1 MIIYLVN
8 KLKKILLIILFL
20 ILSIITKSEKLSNIS
35 SISKLKNFRK
45 LQSIE
50 SEKILDFDTQI
61 SINDNLVYEKNSNKL
76 FTGIA
81 VQKIKDDIR
90 SINFYEN
97 GKLNY
102 YYKYFLDGNIE
113 ELKEFDTRK
122 NQVIIEKYDKNKK
135 IIFQKI
141 YENGFLILENHY
153 MDGKLTVEYKA
164 DSKENGE
171 FIYYNGKRKISE
183 TEIIQVNQNGQI
195 FQIPQII
202 KTFGKNGKLEREY
215 HFKNGTIKG
224 EKQKVYYPNGNLRYV
239 GIAKNDDIVDLR
251 IKEMYEEY
259 DKYGNK
265 VKSCSEVANEFWE
278 CEYYNK
284 NGKLKNRTKGEGDYF
299 ETMSTSKYTYDN
311 KPGIEFLKSI
321 GKGIGNIFLMIID
334 GILGTDIYRSLN

>member
-20 ILSIITKSEKLSNIS
+20 ILSIIAKSEKLSNIS
-35 SISKLKNFRK
+35 SISKLKNFKK

-141 YENGFLILENHY
+141 
-153 MDGKLTVEYKA
+153 
-164 DSKENGE
+164 
-171 FIYYNGKRKISE
+171 
-183 TEIIQVNQNGQI
+183 I
-195 FQIPQII
+195 FP
-202 KTFGKNGKLEREY
+202 
-215 HFKNGTIKG
+215 
-224 EKQKVYYPNGNLRYV
+224 
-239 GIAKNDDIVDLR
+239 
-251 IKEMYEEY
+251 
-259 DKYGNK
+259 
-265 VKSCSEVANEFWE
+265 
-278 CEYYNK
+278 
-284 NGKLKNRTKGEGDYF
+284 
-299 ETMSTSKYTYDN
+299 
-311 KPGIEFLKSI
+311 
-321 GKGIGNIFLMIID
+321 IF
-334 GILGTDIYRSLN
+334 